1 MNNPTLYV
9 PFAKMPT
16 RREGY
21 GSKPSPA
28 PAPLPQPSGTAS
40 TSTTT
45 ANNTWYHR
53 QTDYSTFE
61 GEMGGAERVDDPYQR
76 VTSARKVDEWLGNEI
91 VPKLRTGRVMPD
103 GWKGN
108 NSELPLPPPPPP
120 PPDRDRGDS
129 VDYSSEDA
137 RQPHTVPMYRYP
149 SAGQG
154 RPKNYG
160 NNNTNNWR
168 EPEFYEAAQQVPSRS
183 SLFERKLSSAP
194 SESALSQFAEPPMLA
209 DIADDSKVALA
220 SWLRKESWTESR
232 RTQSKPWRARYAVLL
247 KQQLH
252 LFRGDEHDQRAYA
265 SMVITE
271 DTMVRVSP
279 NGIWIL
285 EIVCPA
291 MQPEFQLWRLQFEE
305 KQQMI
310 DWLSAIT
317 KAIDRAK
324 AQQAIAVRSVAERGR
339 EGSIRKQV
347 ARSASRRRREENDE
361 ADSVVRKY
369 FDMRES
375 REVSATDARSHR
387 SQRSAGKGSGN
398 EIYTLEDMQ
407 RSPALEAAY
416 VKMLD
421 SKRITTTSDGSN
433 KRPVSLYDRM
443 EEQNPPER
451 MSMDSN
457 IQKKKI
463 GFAEVPSPK
472 LGGGGL
478 YSNKR
483 AVASTPNLTNS
494 ESSFHEPVGRKSTDD
509 GWRRTSVDERPKAA
523 SSATEIVRKTSMR
536 DRDDRS
542 EKKKSI
548 FGFLQF
554 SRNSK
559 SSTTSG
565 GGLSGGTGGGE
576 RVTGLVSEG
585 TASASGSPIV
595 SNAVPPTAMYVQN
608 RGSVI
613 TQASAGRMRSSTM
626 SSAKSPVLTESE
638 LEYDDPEEELQRLKT
653 QMKEMKKEVKAL
665 EKQQAKMKAFRFR

>member
-21 GSKPSPA
+21 GSKPSPV
-28 PAPLPQPSGTAS
+28 PAPLPQPSASNS

-45 ANNTWYHR
+45 ANNTWYQR

-61 GEMGGAERVDDPYQR
+61 GDMGGAERVEEPYLR
-76 VTSARKVDEWLGNEI
+76 VTSARKVEEWLGNEI
-91 VPKLRTGRVMPD
+91 VPKLRSGRVMPD
-103 GWKGN
+103 GWKGS

-120 PPDRDRGDS
+120 DRDRGGDS
-129 VDYSSEDA
+129 FDYSSEEA

-160 NNNTNNWR
+160 NNNYWR
-168 EPEFYEAAQQVPSRS
+168 EPEFYDTVQQVPSRS

-194 SESALSQFAEPPMLA
+194 SESALAQFAEPPMLA

-317 KAIDRAK
+317 KTIDRTK
-324 AQQAIAVRSVAERGR
+324 AQQAVAVRSVAERGR

-347 ARSASRRRREENDE
+347 ARSASRRRREESDE

-369 FDMRES
+369 FDMREA
-375 REVSATDARSHR
+375 REVSSTDARSHR
-387 SQRSAGKGSGN
+387 SQRSGKGSGN
-398 EIYTLEDMQ
+398 EVYTLEDMQ
-407 RSPALEAAY
+407 RSPALEATY

-421 SKRITTTSDGSN
+421 SKRITSTSDGSN
-433 KRPVSLYDRM
+433 KRPVSLYDRV

-457 IQKKKI
+457 VQRKKI
-463 GFAEVPSPK
+463 GFTKVPSPK
-472 LGGGGL
+472 LAGGGGL

-494 ESSFHEPVGRKSTDD
+494 DNSFHEPVSRKSTDD
-509 GWRRTSVDERPKAA
+509 GWRRTSVDEPTKAA
-523 SSATEIVRKTSMR
+523 SSSTEIARKTSIR
-536 DRDDRS
+536 ERDDRS

-565 GGLSGGTGGGE
+565 GGLSGGAGGE
-576 RVTGLVSEG
+576 RMSGLVSES

-595 SNAVPPTAMYVQN
+595 SNAVSRTAMYVQN

-613 TQASAGRMRSSTM
+613 TQASGGRLRSSTI
-626 SSAKSPVLTESE
+626 SSAKSPVLPESE
-638 LEYDDPEEELQRLKT
+638 LEYTDPEDELQRLKM